1 MMEEEVDKSLHI
13 KGQMNFMPDWNVVM
27 FLCSPAIAN
36 LEQLQV
42 FSIDV
47 AGMITIAIMIAIA
60 VVILI
65 TMVIMIAIANLDQV
79 HRRLPDSS
87 SAISPCT
94 TSQGTSSLLPGLRRV
109 WVEKLILC
117 LCSQQ
122 SNELKDALES
132 ENVKTKQMEERKN
145 IHNPGEY
152 FLSSR
157 KVWQSW
163 MWR

>member
-1 MMEEEVDKSLHI
+1 
-13 KGQMNFMPDWNVVM
+13 
-27 FLCSPAIAN
+27 
-36 LEQLQV
+36 
-42 FSIDV
+42 
-47 AGMITIAIMIAIA
+47 MITIAIMIAIA

-79 HRRLPDSS
+79 HRRLLASS

-94 TSQGTSSLLPGLRRV
+94 TSQGTSSLPPGLRRV

>member
-65 TMVIMIAIANLDQV
+65 TMVIMIAIANLDHQV

-94 TSQGTSSLLPGLRRV
+94 TSQGTSSLLPGLR
-109 WVEKLILC
+109 
-117 LCSQQ
+117 
-122 SNELKDALES
+122 
-132 ENVKTKQMEERKN
+132 
-145 IHNPGEY
+145 
-152 FLSSR
+152 
-157 KVWQSW
+157 
-163 MWR
+163 

>member
-1 MMEEEVDKSLHI
+1 MDKSLHI

-42 FSIDV
+42 FSINV
-47 AGMITIAIMIAIA
+47 AGMIAID
-60 VVILI
+60 VVVLI

-79 HRRLPDSS
+79 HRRLLASS

-94 TSQGTSSLLPGLRRV
+94 TSQGTSSLPPGLRRV
-109 WVEKLILC
+109 WVGKLILC

-145 IHNPGEY
+145 MKSNI
-152 FLSSR
+152 
-157 KVWQSW
+157 
-163 MWR
+163 